1 MARASCTIRPIRESD
16 RAAWAPLWQGYLT
29 FYKTSLPTDVTD
41 MTWARFFNPQ
51 EQLYALVAEQDGKV
65 IGFVHYLLHRS
76 TWAPVCYCYLEDLFV
91 EPSLRGGGTG
101 RKLIAAVEAAARA
114 AGASRLYWM
123 THESNET
130 AQMLYNKVADRP
142 GFVQYR
148 KKL

>member
-1 MARASCTIRPIRESD
+1 MVPDEADGRLVTLRPSHVGTEEGRSLALLVPDDEMARRRED
-16 RAAWAPLWQGYLT
+16 VLAKG
-29 FYKTSLPTDVTD
+29 LP
-41 MTWARFFNPQ
+41 W
-51 EQLYALVAEQDGKV
+51 LVAERDGGLV
-65 IGFVHYLLHRS
+65 GLTHYLLHRS

-101 RKLIAAVEAAARA
+101 RKLISAVETAARA

-123 THESNET
+123 THETNET
-130 AQMLYNKVADRP
+130 AQQLYNKVADRP

>member
-1 MARASCTIRPIRESD
+1 M
-16 RAAWAPLWQGYLT
+16 
-29 FYKTSLPTDVTD
+29 
-41 MTWARFFNPQ
+41 
-51 EQLYALVAEQDGKV
+51 
-65 IGFVHYLLHRS
+65 
-76 TWAPVCYCYLEDLFV
+76 
-91 EPSLRGGGTG
+91 
-101 RKLIAAVEAAARA
+101 IAAVETVARA